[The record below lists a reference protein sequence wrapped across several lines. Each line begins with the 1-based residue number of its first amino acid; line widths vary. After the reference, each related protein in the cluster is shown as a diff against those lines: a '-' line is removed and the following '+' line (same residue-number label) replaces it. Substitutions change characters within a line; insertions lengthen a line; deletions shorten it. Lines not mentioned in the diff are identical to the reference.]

1 MTPQDR
7 VTKSHIAI
15 MRSKEFCL
23 FSGVLSIGDVSFSD
37 KVPTAGTNGR
47 DVTYNPEWIETL
59 STKELN
65 FIVLHEAIH
74 KAFQHMH
81 IWKNLFKQ
89 NPMLTN
95 MAADY
100 VVNATIK
107 NADPS
112 ENIAVM
118 PESGLYDARFDNMS
132 TKQIFDILKE
142 ENPQSDD
149 ADLVLDSHGFDE
161 AEALDD
167 NEVKKVKEQIDQA
180 LRQGEILRGKV
191 AGNQIRGVTDFLKP
205 KVDWRRE
212 LRQFVNSICKS
223 KDKSSWRKPH
233 RRYISQD
240 IYMPSMI
247 GESVGDIVVGV
258 DTSGSIGQEEINLFL
273 SEIVSICED
282 VTPKSVVLVY
292 WDHRISRVE
301 QYKEGEY
308 QRLKGTTKPSGGGG
322 TTVGCLNKYI
332 RDEKLKPETTII
344 FTDGYV
350 ENDWGGVWPCPTL
363 WVVTSDKKSPHGKTI
378 KYEGD

>member
-1 MTPQDR
+1 
-7 VTKSHIAI
+7 

-23 FSGVLSIGDVSFSD
+23 FSGVLSIGDVNFSD

-47 DVTYNPEWIETL
+47 DVTYNPDWIQTL
-59 STKELN
+59 PTKELN

-81 IWKNLFKQ
+81 IWKGLFKK

-107 NADPS
+107 NADPD

-118 PESGLYDARFDNMS
+118 PKSGLYDQRFDNMT
-132 TKQIFDILKE
+132 TKQIFDILQK
-142 ENPQSDD
+142 ENPQSDGVTV
-149 ADLVLDSHGFDE
+149 VLDEHGFDG

-180 LRQGEILRGKV
+180 LRQGEILRGKM

-233 RRYISQD
+233 RRYVSQD

-247 GESVGDIVVGV
+247 GESVGDIVIGV

-292 WDHRISRVE
+292 WDHEVAGVE

-308 QRLKGTTKPSGGGG
+308 QRLKATTKPRGGGG
-322 TTVGCLNKYI
+322 THVGCLNEYI
-332 RDEKLKPETTII
+332 RSEKLKPETTIV

-350 ENDWGGVWPCPTL
+350 ENDWGGVWTCPTL
-363 WVVTSDKKSPHGKTI
+363 WVVTSDLTSPHGKTI

>member
-23 FSGVLSIGDVSFSD
+23 FSGVLSIGDVNFSD

-47 DVTYNPEWIETL
+47 DVTYNPDWIQTL
-59 STKELN
+59 PTKELN

-81 IWKNLFKQ
+81 IWKGLFKK

-107 NADPS
+107 NADPD

-118 PESGLYDARFDNMS
+118 PESGLYDQRFDNMT
-132 TKQIFDILKE
+132 TKQIFDILQK
-142 ENPQSDD
+142 ENPQSDGVTV
-149 ADLVLDSHGFDE
+149 VLDEHGFDE

-180 LRQGEILRGKV
+180 LRQGEILRGKM

-233 RRYISQD
+233 RRYVSQD

-247 GESVGDIVVGV
+247 GESVGDIVIGV

-292 WDHRISRVE
+292 WDHEVAGVE

-308 QRLKGTTKPSGGGG
+308 QRLKATTKPRGGGG
-322 TTVGCLNKYI
+322 THVGCLNEYI
-332 RDEKLKPETTII
+332 RSEKLKPETTIV

-350 ENDWGGVWPCPTL
+350 EDDWGGVWTCPTL
-363 WVVTSDKKSPHGKTI
+363 WVVTSDLTSPHGKTI

>member
-23 FSGVLSIGDVSFSD
+23 FSGVLSIGDVNFSD

-47 DVTYNPEWIETL
+47 DVTYNPDWIQTL
-59 STKELN
+59 PTKELN

-81 IWKNLFKQ
+81 IWKGLFKK

-107 NADPS
+107 NADPD

-118 PESGLYDARFDNMS
+118 PKSGLYDQRFDNMT
-132 TKQIFDILKE
+132 TKQIFDILQK
-142 ENPQSDD
+142 ENPQSDGVTV
-149 ADLVLDSHGFDE
+149 VLDEHGFDE

-180 LRQGEILRGKV
+180 LRQGEILRGKM

-233 RRYISQD
+233 RRYVSQD

-247 GESVGDIVVGV
+247 GESVGDIVIGV

-292 WDHRISRVE
+292 WDHEVAGVE

-308 QRLKGTTKPSGGGG
+308 QRLKATTKPRGGGG
-322 TTVGCLNKYI
+322 THVGCLNEYI
-332 RDEKLKPETTII
+332 RSEKLKPETTIV

-350 ENDWGGVWPCPTL
+350 EDDWGGVWTCPTL
-363 WVVTSDKKSPHGKTI
+363 WVVTSDLTSPHGKTI

>member
-23 FSGVLSIGDVSFSD
+23 FSGVLSIGDVNFSD

-47 DVTYNPEWIETL
+47 DVTYNPDWIQTL
-59 STKELN
+59 PTKELN

-81 IWKNLFKQ
+81 IWKGLFKK

-107 NADPS
+107 NADPD

-118 PESGLYDARFDNMS
+118 PESGLYDQRFDNMT
-132 TKQIFDILKE
+132 TKQIFDILQK
-142 ENPQSDD
+142 ENPQSDGVTV
-149 ADLVLDSHGFDE
+149 VLDEHGFDE

-180 LRQGEILRGKV
+180 LRQGEILRGKM

-247 GESVGDIVVGV
+247 GESVGDIVIGV

-292 WDHRISRVE
+292 WDHEVAGVE

-308 QRLKGTTKPSGGGG
+308 QRLKATTKPRGGGG
-322 TTVGCLNKYI
+322 THVGCLNEYI
-332 RDEKLKPETTII
+332 RSEKLKPETTIV

-350 ENDWGGVWPCPTL
+350 EDDWGGVWTCPTL
-363 WVVTSDKKSPHGKTI
+363 WVVTSDLTSPHGKTI

>member
-23 FSGVLSIGDVSFSD
+23 FSGVLSIGDVNFSD

-47 DVTYNPEWIETL
+47 DVTYNPDWIQTL
-59 STKELN
+59 PTKELN

-81 IWKNLFKQ
+81 IWKGLFKK

-107 NADPS
+107 NADPD

-118 PESGLYDARFDNMS
+118 PKSGLYDQRFDNMT
-132 TKQIFDILKE
+132 TKQIFDILQK
-142 ENPQSDD
+142 ENPQSDGVTV
-149 ADLVLDSHGFDE
+149 VLDEHGFDE

-180 LRQGEILRGKV
+180 LRQGEILRGKM

-233 RRYISQD
+233 RRYVSQD

-247 GESVGDIVVGV
+247 GESVGDIVIGV

-292 WDHRISRVE
+292 WDHEVAGVE

-308 QRLKGTTKPSGGGG
+308 QRLKATTKPRGGGG
-322 TTVGCLNKYI
+322 THVGCLNEYI
-332 RDEKLKPETTII
+332 RSEKLKPETTIV

-350 ENDWGGVWPCPTL
+350 ENDWGGVWTCPTL
-363 WVVTSDKKSPHGKTI
+363 WVVTSDLTSPHGKTI

>member
-23 FSGVLSIGDVSFSD
+23 FSGVLSIGDVNFSD

-47 DVTYNPEWIETL
+47 DVTYNPDWVQTL
-59 STKELN
+59 PTKELN

-81 IWKNLFKQ
+81 IWKDLFKK

-107 NADPS
+107 NADPD
-112 ENIAVM
+112 ENIAAM
-118 PESGLYDARFDNMS
+118 PKSGLYDQRFDNMT
-132 TKQIFDILKE
+132 TKQIFDILQK
-142 ENPQSDD
+142 ENPQSDGVTV
-149 ADLVLDSHGFDE
+149 VLDEHGFDE

-180 LRQGEILRGKV
+180 LRQGEILRGKM

-233 RRYISQD
+233 RRYVSQD

-247 GESVGDIVVGV
+247 GESVGDIVIGV

-292 WDHRISRVE
+292 WDHEVAGVE

-308 QRLKGTTKPSGGGG
+308 QRLKATTKPRGGGG
-322 TTVGCLNKYI
+322 THVGCLNEYI
-332 RDEKLKPETTII
+332 RSEKLKPETTIV

-350 ENDWGGVWPCPTL
+350 EQDWGGVWTCPTL
-363 WVVTSDKKSPHGKTI
+363 WVVTSDLTSPHGKTI

>member
-23 FSGVLSIGDVSFSD
+23 FSGVLSIGDVNFSD

-47 DVTYNPEWIETL
+47 DVTYNPDWVQTL
-59 STKELN
+59 PTKELN

-81 IWKNLFKQ
+81 IWKDLFKK

-107 NADPS
+107 NADPD
-112 ENIAVM
+112 ENIAAM
-118 PESGLYDARFDNMS
+118 PKSGLYDQRFDNMT
-132 TKQIFDILKE
+132 TKQIFDILQK
-142 ENPQSDD
+142 ENPQSDGVTV
-149 ADLVLDSHGFDE
+149 VLDEHGFDE

-180 LRQGEILRGKV
+180 LRQGEILRGKM

-233 RRYISQD
+233 RRYVSQD

-247 GESVGDIVVGV
+247 GESVGDIVIGV

-292 WDHRISRVE
+292 WDHEVAGVE
-301 QYKEGEY
+301 RYKEGEY
-308 QRLKGTTKPSGGGG
+308 QRLKATTKPRGGGG
-322 TTVGCLNKYI
+322 THVGCLNEYI
-332 RDEKLKPETTII
+332 RSEKLKPETTIV

-350 ENDWGGVWPCPTL
+350 EQDWGGVWTCPTL
-363 WVVTSDKKSPHGKTI
+363 WVVTSDLTSPHGKTI

>member
-23 FSGVLSIGDVSFSD
+23 FSGVLSIGDVNFSD

-47 DVTYNPEWIETL
+47 DVTYNPDWIQTL
-59 STKELN
+59 PTKELN

-81 IWKNLFKQ
+81 IWKDLFKK

-107 NADPS
+107 NADPD
-112 ENIAVM
+112 ENIAAM
-118 PESGLYDARFDNMS
+118 PKSGLYDQRFDNMT
-132 TKQIFDILKE
+132 TKQIFDILQK
-142 ENPQSDD
+142 ENPQSDGVTV
-149 ADLVLDSHGFDE
+149 VLDEHGFDE

-180 LRQGEILRGKV
+180 LRQGEILRGKM

-233 RRYISQD
+233 RRYVSQD

-247 GESVGDIVVGV
+247 GESVGDIVIGV

-292 WDHRISRVE
+292 WDHEVAGVE
-301 QYKEGEY
+301 RYKEGEY
-308 QRLKGTTKPSGGGG
+308 QRLKATTKPRGGGG
-322 TTVGCLNKYI
+322 THVGCLNEYI
-332 RDEKLKPETTII
+332 RSEKLKPETTIV

-350 ENDWGGVWPCPTL
+350 EQDWGGVWTCPTL
-363 WVVTSDKKSPHGKTI
+363 WVVTSDLTSPHGKTI

>member
-23 FSGVLSIGDVSFSD
+23 FSGVLSIGDVNFSD

-47 DVTYNPEWIETL
+47 DVTYNPDWIQTL
-59 STKELN
+59 PTKELN

-81 IWKNLFKQ
+81 IWKGLFKK

-107 NADPS
+107 NADPD

-118 PESGLYDARFDNMS
+118 PKSGLYDQRFDNMT
-132 TKQIFDILKE
+132 TKQIFDILQK
-142 ENPQSDD
+142 ENPQSDGVTV
-149 ADLVLDSHGFDE
+149 VLDEHGFDG

-180 LRQGEILRGKV
+180 LRQGEILRGKM

-233 RRYISQD
+233 RRYVSQD

-247 GESVGDIVVGV
+247 GESVGDIVIGV

-292 WDHRISRVE
+292 WDHEVAGVE

-308 QRLKGTTKPSGGGG
+308 QRLKATTKPRGGGG
-322 TTVGCLNKYI
+322 THVGCLNEYI
-332 RDEKLKPETTII
+332 RSEKLKPETTIV

-350 ENDWGGVWPCPTL
+350 ENDWGGVWTCPTL
-363 WVVTSDKKSPHGKTI
+363 WVVTSDLTSPHGKTI

>member
-23 FSGVLSIGDVSFSD
+23 FSGVLSIGDVNFSD

-47 DVTYNPEWIETL
+47 DVTYNPDWIQTL
-59 STKELN
+59 PTKELN

-81 IWKNLFKQ
+81 IWKDLFKK

-107 NADPS
+107 NADPD
-112 ENIAVM
+112 ENIAAM
-118 PESGLYDARFDNMS
+118 PKSGLYDQRFDNMT
-132 TKQIFDILKE
+132 TKQIFDILQK
-142 ENPQSDD
+142 ENPQSDGVTV
-149 ADLVLDSHGFDE
+149 VLDEHGFDE

-180 LRQGEILRGKV
+180 LRQGEILRGKM

-233 RRYISQD
+233 RRYVSQD

-247 GESVGDIVVGV
+247 GESVGDIVIGV

-292 WDHRISRVE
+292 WDHEVAGVE

-308 QRLKGTTKPSGGGG
+308 QRLKATTKPRGGGG
-322 TTVGCLNKYI
+322 THVGCLNEYI
-332 RDEKLKPETTII
+332 RSEKLKPETTIV

-350 ENDWGGVWPCPTL
+350 EQDWGGVWTCPTL
-363 WVVTSDKKSPHGKTI
+363 WVVTSDLTSPHGKTI